1 MFIPPPKKKT
11 VSSLVDNLFLF
22 DHVNEIKGGGQPL
35 FVNWHLVLID
45 VDTVYY
51 ILMKSKVC
59 GIIV

>member
-1 MFIPPPKKKT
+1 M
-11 VSSLVDNLFLF
+11 DNLFLF
-22 DHVNEIKGGGQPL
+22 DHVNEMGGGQPL
-35 FVNWHLVLID
+35 IVKWHLVLID

>member
-1 MFIPPPKKKT
+1 MCVFPNKVLIFKKFM
-11 VSSLVDNLFLF
+11 DNLFLL

-51 ILMKSKVC
+51 LLMKSKVC